1 MSRLLSGI
9 VLVAVVAWAGPS
21 TGQPYPSRPIRLVV
35 PFGPGGTTDVIAR
48 VVAQKLAV
56 SIGPIVVENKPG
68 AGGNIAYE
76 YVANAAP
83 NGYTLLAAHPALTI
97 NPSLYG
103 SVAYNPLTSFAPVV
117 LMAATPLLLAV
128 HPSLPAR
135 NVRELI
141 ALAKKRPGELTFA
154 SAGNGSTSHLAGDM
168 FRNMA
173 GINLLHVPYK
183 GAAPGMLDLVNGT
196 MSLMINPLP
205 EMLPF
210 SQPGKI
216 RALATTGKKRS
227 PVVPDLPT
235 IDEAGIPRYEILTW
249 AGIVAPAGVPRE
261 IIARLNKEIIPILQM
276 PDVREQMM
284 GLGYVILGS
293 SPDEF
298 ATYLKA
304 ETEKWAKVIKASG
317 TKVE

>member
-9 VLVAVVAWAGPS
+9 VLVAVIAWAGPCS
-21 TGQPYPSRPIRLVV
+21 GQPYPSRPIRLVV

-103 SVAYNPLTSFAPVV
+103 SVGYNPLTSFAPVV

-173 GINLLHVPYK
+173 GINVLHVPYK

-249 AGIVAPAGVPRE
+249 AGIVAPAGVPKE

-298 ATYLKA
+298 AAYLKA

>member
-56 SIGPIVVENKPG
+56 SLGPIVVENKPG

-103 SVAYNPLTSFAPVV
+103 NVAYNPLTSFAPVV

-210 SQPGKI
+210 SRPGKI

-249 AGIVAPAGVPRE
+249 AGIVAPAGVPKE
-261 IIARLNKEIIPILQM
+261 IIARLNMEIIPILQM

-298 ATYLKA
+298 AAYLKA